1 VVILL
6 TRRLMPESPRWLF
19 IHGRDQ
25 EAERI
30 VRDLEERI
38 RRSTGAE
45 LPPPVGT
52 ITITQRRHTPLT
64 EVAATLL
71 RRYPTRTVVG
81 LALFIGQAFLYNSI
95 YFTYALVLTTFFAVP
110 ASGTPWYLIPIALGN
125 FCGPVLLG
133 RLFDSIG
140 RRAMVSGCY
149 VLSGVLLIGTALL
162 FDRGVLS
169 ALTLTACW
177 MTVFFFASAGA
188 SSAYLT
194 VSEIFPMETRA
205 LAIALFYSI
214 GTALGG
220 IVGPVL
226 FGRLVESEVPGNVA
240 FGYVLGASLMIA
252 AGLVQWTLGVEAARR
267 SLEEIAKPLS
277 AHPD

>member
-1 VVILL
+1 RLIRCFGSVV
-6 TRRLMPESPRWLF
+6 S
-19 IHGRDQ
+19 
-25 EAERI
+25 
-30 VRDLEERI
+30 
-38 RRSTGAE
+38 
-45 LPPPVGT
+45 
-52 ITITQRRHTPLT
+52 
-64 EVAATLL
+64 
-71 RRYPTRTVVG
+71 
-81 LALFIGQAFLYNSI
+81 
-95 YFTYALVLTTFFAVP
+95 
-110 ASGTPWYLIPIALGN
+110 
-125 FCGPVLLG
+125 
-133 RLFDSIG
+133 
-140 RRAMVSGCY
+140 RAMLSACY
-149 VLSGVLLIGTALL
+149 VLSVVLLIGTALL